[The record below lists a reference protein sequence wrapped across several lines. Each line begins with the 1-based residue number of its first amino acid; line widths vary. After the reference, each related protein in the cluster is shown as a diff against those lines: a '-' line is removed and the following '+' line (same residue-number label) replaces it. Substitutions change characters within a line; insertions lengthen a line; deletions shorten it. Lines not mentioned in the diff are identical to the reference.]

1 MHNCEVTNKPSPA
14 DKPGRKRYNM
24 KKEKFQMRISEE
36 TREDLDRI
44 AKHYNLSASATIDML
59 IAKEKRLIDKQRKE
73 DEKND

>member
-36 TREDLDRI
+36 TREYLDRI

-73 DEKND
+73 DEGK

>member
-73 DEKND
+73 DDGK

>member
-14 DKPGRKRYNM
+14 DKPGGKRYNM

-36 TREDLDRI
+36 TREDLNRI

-73 DEKND
+73 DEGK